1 MFKKPLVSILDTDEK
16 EKAVTKLYYSGRNGL
31 FLKKSCPSASNTTK
45 VKGSLERDGINQVFL
60 LGFKFSIGVTSCTI

>member
-16 EKAVTKLYYSGRNGL
+16 EKAVTKHYSGRNGL

-45 VKGSLERDGINQVFL
+45 VKGSLERDGINQLFL